1 MQRTA
6 PTSAKTHQTIGPLP
20 KKWNPHRTP
29 QIVSQKVGQ
38 SRRRRLHPDRQGG
51 RQHLQYLVNKA
62 ESEPNLMTIDD
73 PITIVGDLH
82 GQFYDFLKLLDSD
95 VGGNCE
101 TTKYVFLGDYVDRG
115 NFSI

>member
-1 MQRTA
+1 MA
-6 PTSAKTHQTIGPLP
+6 
-20 KKWNPHRTP
+20 
-29 QIVSQKVGQ
+29 
-38 SRRRRLHPDRQGG
+38 
-51 RQHLQYLVNKA
+51 
-62 ESEPNLMTIDD
+62 IDD